1 MSTMTVTISGGD
13 NSSAQDSGQILAPQS
28 LSTAT
33 SNFARINAAAVPHNS
48 SVTATAEPSAATF
61 DVVIDPNT
69 YDFTKILAIILTCKL
84 TALNANTLVPQV
96 YVKLTNAAGSSH
108 PLVIPLIPGQSF
120 AYVNPAIVGAGGNTP
135 NTTNDVNG
143 AAMALTSVTIIL
155 PTALAANIATIT
167 CTPDKFSDVSISGTI
182 EYLT

>member
-120 AYVNPAIVGAGGNTP
+120 AYVNPAIVGARRQ
-135 NTTNDVNG
+135 
-143 AAMALTSVTIIL
+143 LR
-155 PTALAANIATIT
+155 PTRPTMSTARRWRDQRDDHFADGIGREHRDDHLHAR
-167 CTPDKFSDVSISGTI
+167 
-182 EYLT
+182 